1 MILQKH
7 GRDTSGVEIVNI
19 SGFGIW
25 LYTDGKEYFL
35 PYEEYPW
42 FRDAKIKEIQ
52 NVQLIHGSHLH
63 WSDLDID
70 LEIDSLENPE
80 KYPLIYKPSKYA
92 QRRERGKTQWKLRK
106 RKRVLNIK

>member
-1 MILQKH
+1 MILQKR
-7 GRDTSGVEIVNI
+7 GRNISKAEIVNI

-42 FRDAKIKEIQ
+42 FYDAKIREIQ
-52 NVQLIHGSHLH
+52 NVQLIHGSHLR
-63 WSDLDID
+63 WPDLDID

-80 KYPLIYKPSKYA
+80 KYPLIYKPLKQA
-92 QRRERGKTQWKLRK
+92 RR
-106 RKRVLNIK
+106 